1 LSIHTDIELLSRIGV
16 EQVKYA
22 GYCFG
27 HTWFQ
32 APSATEL
39 FDSEK

>member
-16 EQVKYA
+16 GQVKYA

-32 APSATEL
+32 ANQKKESG
-39 FDSEK
+39 KI